1 MLSGAVDL
9 TIQVERPELVEGT
22 GVGSTLTE
30 CPHIFPE
37 SLTQELDGTLDEGTQ
52 GTILRW
58 IIRDELHLVVQRR

>member
-37 SLTQELDGTLDEGTQ
+37 SLTQELDGTLDEGPRYDFA
-52 GTILRW
+52 IDYLR
-58 IIRDELHLVVQRR
+58 LTTSGYTA